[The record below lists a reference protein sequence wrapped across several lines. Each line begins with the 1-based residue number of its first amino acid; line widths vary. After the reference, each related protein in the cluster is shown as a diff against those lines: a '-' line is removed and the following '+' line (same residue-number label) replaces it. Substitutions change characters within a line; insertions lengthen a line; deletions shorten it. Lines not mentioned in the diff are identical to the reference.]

1 MNGQQCV
8 HNHRLWRFIPA
19 SQRRSNPRHAVCL
32 SRFEDFKTSIEPEC
46 CDESTCSWARRRA
59 AVTNDDAGVGC
70 VFEHLHLDEIIWGE
84 VQRLGGQKGGS
95 AMASTFFSRL
105 CALSGSHTQAG
116 SAFLGLRCAVLTLIL
131 WSIQSDWHFG
141 RFRRQRSLWLPSGN
155 SRAWLGARAAAAKF
169 GASQA
174 RRLLRQFQS
183 SPLERVSEFV
193 INFRT
198 RLLLLL
204 PASAVQ
210 YLRFNMQNKS
220 ARGPAKRCSPCS
232 SCSSLTKLTGAPLSQ
247 ISPFLPQTDFSTPH
261 SPPLSCTT
269 HSTCSVHG

>member
-8 HNHRLWRFIPA
+8 QSYRLWGSIT
-19 SQRRSNPRHAVCL
+19 SSGHHSNPSHAVCL
-32 SRFEDFKTSIEPEC
+32 CRFEVSKTSTEPESC
-46 CDESTCSWARRRA
+46 GESTCSWARRRA

-105 CALSGSHTQAG
+105 CALSGSHTRAG

-131 WSIQSDWHFG
+131 WSIQSAWHLG
-141 RFRRQRSLWLPSGN
+141 RLRRQRSLRLLSGN
-155 SRAWLGARAAAAKF
+155 FRVWLGTRAAAAKF

-183 SPLERVSEFV
+183 SPVKRWT
-193 INFRT
+193 N
-198 RLLLLL
+198 
-204 PASAVQ
+204 AC
-210 YLRFNMQNKS
+210 QN
-220 ARGPAKRCSPCS
+220 
-232 SCSSLTKLTGAPLSQ
+232 L
-247 ISPFLPQTDFSTPH
+247 
-261 SPPLSCTT
+261 
-269 HSTCSVHG
+269 